1 MDAITGA
8 MLYRAPS
15 RNVINVIIGNMRR
28 IFLIEIMIHSLP
40 GEMMLD

>member
-15 RNVINVIIGNMRR
+15 RNVVNVIIGDMER
-28 IFLIEIMIHSLP
+28 IFLVEIMIHSLP
-40 GEMMLD
+40 GVMMLD